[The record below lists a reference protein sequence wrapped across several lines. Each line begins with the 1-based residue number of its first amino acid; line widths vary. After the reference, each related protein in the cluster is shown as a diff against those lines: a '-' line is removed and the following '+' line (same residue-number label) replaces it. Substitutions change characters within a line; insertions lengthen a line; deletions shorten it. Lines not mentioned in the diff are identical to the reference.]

1 MKRRRRDLATSRRP
15 AKKDRLRPE
24 EERPLRPTERCL
36 YPRLASLG
44 SQSGRP
50 ERSLPPRSRHLRP
63 HGRGEGEGAA
73 ARRGSGGNRKQV
85 NRGVRLVPRLWR
97 PPFSRTLLPSLKT
110 ALLRSSERVGQLTR
124 LCGRPFLGS
133 VREAVYSGAPFLKV
147 IHAQS
152 EDSAFPPGKVL
163 VAWSCQTP
171 CDSMGY
177 WCKHVLIQDRPCYQ
191 GTPVTEG
198 LTRLRVQFSIMKQQT
213 PNGLSAIIK

>member
-24 EERPLRPTERCL
+24 EERPLRPPERCL

-97 PPFSRTLLPSLKT
+97 PPFSRTLLPSLEDGTLKKFRASRT
-110 ALLRSSERVGQLTR
+110 VDEIVWPAFPWVCQGSCLLRRT
-124 LCGRPFLGS
+124 
-133 VREAVYSGAPFLKV
+133 
-147 IHAQS
+147 
-152 EDSAFPPGKVL
+152 FP
-163 VAWSCQTP
+163 
-171 CDSMGY
+171 
-177 WCKHVLIQDRPCYQ
+177 
-191 GTPVTEG
+191 
-198 LTRLRVQFSIMKQQT
+198 
-213 PNGLSAIIK
+213 